1 MVLCGLKIWV
11 STPAFVMVWRIHLDI
26 VSLEIRWCSFIK
38 LMKSLVSF
46 PLSGFVWFMYIRIWW
61 KTHNV
66 SSAGKACRTIEG
78 GVYPGRLCFTCSGNK
93 NSNEDSSCF
102 IRVIS
107 SMCRLY
113 PLWAETRAINI
124 SNFNERVLRS
134 RLLAVPIESRYVS
147 TGCTSQ
153 VVWYFG
159 LGGLDR

>member
-1 MVLCGLKIWV
+1 M
-11 STPAFVMVWRIHLDI
+11 
-26 VSLEIRWCSFIK
+26 
-38 LMKSLVSF
+38 
-46 PLSGFVWFMYIRIWW
+46 IRIYGTVRFKNLSIDSSICHGLTYPSRYSVSRNSMMWFHIADEKFCFVPSKW
-61 KTHNV
+61 FRLIYVCSHMIKTQNV

-153 VVWYFG
+153 VV
-159 LGGLDR
+159 